1 MSADD
6 LVIRSGHVVTMD
18 PELGDIP
25 DGDVLVAGGRIAAVG
40 TRLDAPGPQEIDA
53 RGMIVAPGLVD
64 THWHMWNTL
73 LRSMSGGMPGE
84 DGPAGYFPVTA
95 RLGRAFTDGDI
106 YQGTLLACA
115 EAINSGITT
124 VHDWCH
130 NVRGPAHAE
139 AGLRA
144 LAESGLR
151 ARFSYGYAAGQPN
164 NQAMDTG
171 GDENWRL
178 HDVDVDSMQRRDLT
192 PFGNVQTEL
201 IAGDKKFPT
210 EILVGLNR
218 DNPEL
223 HDVYRLNL
231 TTGDLVKE
239 VENPGFV
246 GWVADSELVIR
257 SGIAPQPDG
266 GLVVMIRDGAGDA
279 WRPLL
284 TISAEDA
291 LTSEPVAF
299 SEDGRSLLAISS
311 VGADTGRLVR
321 IDLATGAEQVLA
333 EDPEADVAGI
343 RLHPDTREPQ
353 VVTFLKDRMEYRVL
367 DPAIEPDLAAIRALH
382 PGDPSFSD
390 HDDAD
395 ETWLVAFNT
404 DAGPVSYY
412 SYDRRTRTA
421 EFLFD
426 SRPELAKYELAPM
439 EPFSFTAR
447 DGLTI
452 HGYATFPPGAD
463 RRNLPAVLNV
473 HGGPW
478 ARDAWGFD
486 PEAQWLANRGY
497 LCVQVNFRG
506 STGYGKAFVNAGD
519 REWGGRMQDDLSD
532 AVAYVTGQAPDSPH
546 WADPGRVAIYGG
558 SYGGY
563 ASLAGA
569 AFTPELFRCAVDIVG
584 PSNLKTLI
592 ETIPPYWAPMIA
604 QFHNRVGDPGQDA
617 DFLWSRS
624 PLSRAADIRIPLL
637 IAQGANDPRVKQAES
652 EQIVAALENAGIEHE
667 YLLFP
672 DEGHGFAKPEN
683 RLRFYAAAERF
694 LAHHLGGRAE
704 D

>member
-1 MSADD
+1 MA
-6 LVIRSGHVVTMD
+6 V
-18 PELGDIP
+18 
-25 DGDVLVAGGRIAAVG
+25 VAGHG
-40 TRLDAPGPQEIDA
+40 Q
-53 RGMIVAPGLVD
+53 
-64 THWHMWNTL
+64 HL
-73 LRSMSGGMPGE
+73 L
-84 DGPAGYFPVTA
+84 Y
-95 RLGRAFTDGDI
+95 L
-106 YQGTLLACA
+106 Q
-115 EAINSGITT
+115 
-124 VHDWCH
+124 
-130 NVRGPAHAE
+130 
-139 AGLRA
+139 
-144 LAESGLR
+144 
-151 ARFSYGYAAGQPN
+151 
-164 NQAMDTG
+164 DTG

-178 HDVDVDSMQRRDLT
+178 HDVDLETMQRRDLT
-192 PFGNVQTEL
+192 PYDNVQTQL
-201 IAGDKKFPT
+201 LAGDKKFPT
-210 EILVGLNR
+210 EILIGLNR
-218 DNPEL
+218 DNPQL
-223 HDVYRLNL
+223 HDVFRLNL
-231 TTGDLVKE
+231 TTGELVKE

-246 GWVADSELVIR
+246 GWVADSELVVR

-284 TISAEDA
+284 AISAEDA
-291 LTSEPVAF
+291 LTSGPVAF
-299 SEDGRSLLAISS
+299 SEDGQSLLAVSS

-321 IDLATGAEQVLA
+321 LNLATGAEQVLA
-333 EDPEADVAGI
+333 GDPEADVAGI

-367 DPAIEPDLAAIRALH
+367 DPALEPDLAAIRALH

-426 SRPELAKYELAPM
+426 SRPELAGYELAPM

-463 RRNLPAVLNV
+463 RRDLPMVLNV

-506 STGYGKAFVNAGD
+506 STGYGKAFVNGGD

-532 AVAYVTGQAPDSPH
+532 AVAYVTGQG

-563 ASLAGA
+563 AALVGA
-569 AFTPELFRCAVDIVG
+569 AFTPDVFCCAVDIVG
-584 PSNLKTLI
+584 PSNLKTLL

-604 QFHNRVGDPGQDA
+604 QLYRRVGNPETDA
-617 DFLWSRS
+617 EFLWSRS
-624 PLSRAADIRIPLL
+624 PLSRARDIRIPLL

-652 EQIVAALENAGIEHE
+652 EQIVAALTEAGIDHE
-667 YLLFP
+667 YMLFP

-694 LAHHLGGRAE
+694 LARHLGGRAE
-704 D
+704 E